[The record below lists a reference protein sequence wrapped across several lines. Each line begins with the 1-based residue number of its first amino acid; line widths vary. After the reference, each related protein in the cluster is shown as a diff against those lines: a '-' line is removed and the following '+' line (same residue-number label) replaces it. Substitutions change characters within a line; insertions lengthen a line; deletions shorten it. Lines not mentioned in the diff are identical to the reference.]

1 MGWSQKSRRVFS
13 RVYLVGFFGFLPAVA
28 QSSSLAAVDVPLAP
42 FSHQRSAGIAFGL
55 GLAIVGLTAE
65 DLGAGEGAGS
75 DGVVEVPLI
84 ADTGGAGGG
93 VTVSLDAS
101 VEGGAIDSG
110 AGSTAVILTAG
121 GSTFFEGRGVLA
133 SCEVSSLDA
142 GASTLVGAS
151 AAPFCST
158 TVKVA
163 WAGEETSSVG

>member
-1 MGWSQKSRRVFS
+1 MGQKSRRVFS

-42 FSHQRSAGIAFGL
+42 FSHQRSAGGAFGL
-55 GLAIVGLTAE
+55 GLGIVGLMAE
-65 DLGAGEGAGS
+65 DLGAGEGAGA
-75 DGVVEVPLI
+75 DGVVVEMPLI
-84 ADTGGAGGG
+84 ADTRGAGGG

-101 VEGGAIDSG
+101 VEEGAIDSG

-121 GSTFFEGRGVLA
+121 GSTFSEGRGVLA